1 MNCHLALT
9 VFFILMV
16 TLGSLKFQSNM
27 RIGSS
32 MTSHRLRPKLD
43 LSTPIYCNMALQID
57 LKAKDNPNADIL
69 QLILEW
75 LDDTSAG
82 NRRWLMILD
91 NVDDAEVFRGCE
103 NNALIS
109 TCDHTTDLISYVG
122 GNCNLKRNLG
132 VIVVVRSS
140 GSTI

>member
-1 MNCHLALT
+1 
-9 VFFILMV
+9 
-16 TLGSLKFQSNM
+16 
-27 RIGSS
+27 
-32 MTSHRLRPKLD
+32 
-43 LSTPIYCNMALQID
+43 MALQID